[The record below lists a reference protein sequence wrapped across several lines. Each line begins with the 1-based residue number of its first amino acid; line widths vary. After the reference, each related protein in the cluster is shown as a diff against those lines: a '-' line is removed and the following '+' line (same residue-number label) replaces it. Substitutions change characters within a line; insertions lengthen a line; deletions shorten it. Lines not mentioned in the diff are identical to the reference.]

1 LPELGGEEAGEAMLM
16 GDSGEAGLGEGS
28 GVVGEVG
35 GAKAGEEAEGEIQ
48 AADEEF
54 CGETHGAGGNA
65 EVGDKP
71 EGSRTQVFCGAG
83 DKGIEFRLGEAVEE
97 EVGDY
102 QVVVTFER
110 VDECVGVVRAE
121 AKGGVGRCCLA
132 ALAEEPEHGSAG
144 VDCVAVE
151 LGVVLEEL
159 GEEATVTVA
168 QDQGMATVKK
178 LWEIVSAGVFQCIA
192 EGEVFEPA
200 IGTGY
205 EVEVGFVGIHRGG
218 WMVAGLG
225 ECGRAAHDV
234 PISKSRY
241 GAPGIRRY

>member
-1 LPELGGEEAGEAMLM
+1 
-16 GDSGEAGLGEGS
+16 
-28 GVVGEVG
+28 
-35 GAKAGEEAEGEIQ
+35 
-48 AADEEF
+48 
-54 CGETHGAGGNA
+54 
-65 EVGDKP
+65 
-71 EGSRTQVFCGAG
+71 
-83 DKGIEFRLGEAVEE
+83 
-97 EVGDY
+97 
-102 QVVVTFER
+102 
-110 VDECVGVVRAE
+110 VRAE
-121 AKGGVGRCCLA
+121 AKGGVRRCCLA